1 MLNFSLLRSRE
12 NFAPHLIFKKLYT
25 STRTVILTVNQ
36 DKLKI
41 KIIEKNLIETSS
53 NQLIQLV
60 LNKIIALLIIRKITQ
75 NNERNVY

>member
-1 MLNFSLLRSRE
+1 MLNFLLLRSWK

-25 STRTVILTVNQ
+25 RTRTVILTVNQ

-75 NNERNVY
+75 NNEINVY

>member
-12 NFAPHLIFKKLYT
+12 NFVPHLIFKKLYT

-60 LNKIIALLIIRKITQ
+60 LNKIIALLIICKITQ
-75 NNERNVY
+75 NNEINVY